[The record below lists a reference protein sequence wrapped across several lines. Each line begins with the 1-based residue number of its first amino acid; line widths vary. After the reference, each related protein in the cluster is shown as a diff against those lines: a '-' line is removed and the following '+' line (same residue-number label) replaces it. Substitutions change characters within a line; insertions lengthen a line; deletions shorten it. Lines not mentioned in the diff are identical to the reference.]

1 MCFKVHIFSF
11 LLSGTVI
18 SLHLFQNYLC
28 MFTTTIHLID
38 VRIQCILKNLHQF
51 HMWVRH
57 HTVSS
62 TYTVVIKLKA
72 SKPFKLCVS
81 FNEENLLN
89 LSWRIGLYVTQNINP
104 STRLDLGC
112 LECKYLYLEQEVSRP
127 LWQPSPRGS
136 VEKAYGSNMKS
147 LLSKHS

>member
-1 MCFKVHIFSF
+1 MCFKVLIFSF

-18 SLHLFQNYLC
+18 SLYIQELFVYVHNYNKFNWRTHS
-28 MFTTTIHLID
+28 MHPEKFTP
-38 VRIQCILKNLHQF
+38 V

-62 TYTVVIKLKA
+62 IYTVVIKLKA

-112 LECKYLYLEQEVSRP
+112 LECKYLYLAQEVSRP